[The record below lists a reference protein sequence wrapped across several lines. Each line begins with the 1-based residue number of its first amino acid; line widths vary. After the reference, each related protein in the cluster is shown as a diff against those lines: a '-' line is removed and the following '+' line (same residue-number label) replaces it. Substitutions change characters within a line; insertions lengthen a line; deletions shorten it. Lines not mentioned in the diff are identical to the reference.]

1 MSEALLSYQPCDE
14 PGCGSSDAKT
24 YYLDGG
30 SKCFACGKA
39 KHKDSPDSG
48 AKATTPTQHT
58 KKKVT
63 VGEARLFANADLSSR
78 GITTGIAELFGVKQ
92 SFDGTSR
99 QPEDWFFPFTKD
111 NEIVGYKA
119 RKIKEKSFYSI
130 GTLGKEVDPFGW
142 HRVSAGGKMIV
153 ITEGEMDALSATQMI
168 KSKGKDYKVLSIPNG
183 AQSASAFIGANLN
196 KFEHFEKVILNFDK
210 DDAGIDAMAEAAKM
224 FKPGQCFIMTLPEGF
239 KDANDLLVGGQPY
252 QYMDAINQAKE
263 YRPDGIIAGIDTW
276 DLYVNRPEI
285 QSYPFPEDWTEAN
298 KMTYGIRLSELDTYT
313 SGTSAGKTQLV
324 RELINHY
331 AHTTDLK
338 QGILS
343 LEEPITDTVEA
354 QIELELNKRI
364 SLPDVNATD
373 EEKHEAWKKIWGTGK
388 LDLYDA
394 FGGEEVS
401 VMQNIRYMSKGM
413 GCQLI
418 WVDHLHMLLDGKD
431 SEKEQIERVMLTLKK
446 LTQELGCYIGLI
458 AHLKKSGGGLTFE
471 EGAIANLDDLKGSS
485 SIKQLSNG
493 VYVMSRDQQAD
504 DYLTRNTT
512 QITVKKC
519 RFTGRTGNADRLK
532 FSDETG
538 RMTKLND
545 DEVLF

>member
-1 MSEALLSYQPCDE
+1 MPEYLLTHQPCIK
-14 PGCGSSDAKT
+14 CGGSDSKS
-24 YYLDGG
+24 YFLDGG
-30 SKCFACGKA
+30 SKCHSCGVA
-39 KHKDSPDSG
+39 LKHDSPDSSAAAPTPKQQ
-48 AKATTPTQHT
+48 AKR
-58 KKKVT
+58 KVSVSEVKDYGT
-63 VGEARLFANADLSSR
+63 GDLSSR
-78 GITTGIAELFGVKQ
+78 GISPAIAEMFGVKV
-92 SFDGTSR
+92 SFDMATR
-99 QPEDWFFPFTKD
+99 EPEDWFFPFTKD
-111 NEIVGYKA
+111 NQIVGYKA
-119 RKIKEKSFYSI
+119 RKIKEKQFYSI

-142 HRVSAGGKMIV
+142 HRVSTHGKMLIIV
-153 ITEGEMDALSATQMI
+153 EGEMDALSATQMI
-168 KSKGKDYKVLSIPNG
+168 KEKGKDYKVVSIPNG
-183 AQSASAFIGANLN
+183 AQSATAFIGANLD

-210 DDAGIDAMAEAAKM
+210 DDAGIDAQAEAAKM
-224 FKPGQCFIMTLPEGF
+224 FKPGQCYMMTLPEGF
-239 KDANDLLVGGQPY
+239 KDANELLMGGGAY
-252 QYMDAINQAKE
+252 QYMDAINQSKE
-263 YRPDGIIAGIDTW
+263 YRPDGIVNGADTW
-276 DLYVNRPEI
+276 DAYENAPEVR
-285 QSYPFPEDWTEAN
+285 SYPFPDDWVDVN

-313 SGTSAGKTQLV
+313 SGTSAGKTQTI

-331 AHTTDLK
+331 HHTTDLK

-343 LEEPITDTVEA
+343 LEEPLKDTIES

-364 SLPDVNATD
+364 SLPDVPSTK
-373 EEKHEAWKKIWGTGK
+373 EERREGWENIWGTGR
-388 LDLYDA
+388 LTLYDA
-394 FGGEEVS
+394 FGGEETS

-458 AHLKKSGGGLTFE
+458 AHLKKSGGGATFE

-493 VYVMSRDQQAD
+493 VYVMSRDQQAE

-519 RFTGRTGNADRLK
+519 RFTGRTGNADRLL

-538 RMTKLND
+538 RMTKLKD
-545 DEVLF
+545 DEVQF